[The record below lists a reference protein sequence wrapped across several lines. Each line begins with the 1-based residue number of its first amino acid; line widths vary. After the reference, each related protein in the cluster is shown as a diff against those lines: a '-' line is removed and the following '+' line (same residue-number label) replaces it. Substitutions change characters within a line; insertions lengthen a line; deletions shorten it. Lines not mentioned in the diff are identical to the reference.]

1 MTTTRDTI
9 TIAIMT
15 IPLETRDHTE
25 TVRMVL
31 TGGLYWEALTETLLD
46 TRLSKAEVKGLI
58 GPAGRDERHAL
69 GVSNDRA
76 AWMHGAGDL
85 LIKTANT
92 PGDITPMDE
101 YHLQKRG
108 VMLLRIPR
116 LVNEDSLFH
125 RVTDDDAWDETYE
138 EFTDC
143 GHGMW
148 AGDRLG
154 QDFEAEFGIKEPG
167 DTGLDLL
174 DLMTLWVWYKDTC
187 AMSDRLYGDYSLD
200 IVTKEGYL

>member
-25 TVRMVL
+25 TVRMAL
-31 TGGLYWEALTETLLD
+31 TKGLYWEAITESLLGA
-46 TRLSKAEVKGLI
+46 RLSKAEVKGLI
-58 GPAGRDERHAL
+58 GPEGRDKRRAW

-76 AWMHGAGDL
+76 MWMHGAGDL
-85 LIKTANT
+85 LIKTANN
-92 PGDITPMDE
+92 PADVTPMDE
-101 YHLQKRG
+101 YHLQGRG

-116 LVNEDSLFH
+116 LVNEDCLFH
-125 RVTDDDAWDETYE
+125 RVTDDDVWDETYE

-143 GHGMW
+143 GHGAW
-148 AGDRLG
+148 ACDRLS

-187 AMSDRLYGDYSLD
+187 AMSDKLYGDYSLD